1 MNPHQLLDT
10 ALTGDPIDALTTA
23 IPELARLLE
32 QQRIEHVITL
42 RRHGADWA
50 FIGRTLGMTRQGA
63 RQHYDH
69 WTTPTQT

>member
-10 ALTGDPIDALTTA
+10 ALTGDPIDALAA
-23 IPELARLLE
+23 IRELQHQMRE
-32 QQRIEHVITL
+32 QQLHHVSTL
-42 RRHGADWA
+42 RRHGANWG

-69 WTTPTQT
+69 WTTPTQM

>member
-32 QQRIEHVITL
+32 QQRIQHVTTL

-50 FIGRTLGMTRQGA
+50 FIGRALGMTRQGA